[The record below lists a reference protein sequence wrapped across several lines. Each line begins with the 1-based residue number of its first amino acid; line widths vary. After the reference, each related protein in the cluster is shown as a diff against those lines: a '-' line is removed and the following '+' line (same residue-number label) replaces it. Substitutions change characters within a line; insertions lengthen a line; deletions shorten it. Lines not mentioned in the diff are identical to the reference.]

1 MMRLRLLALAAAA
14 CALLLAAA
22 APADARPVEKAFWS
36 PSGPNAFPIV
46 QQLGVSIIQESLN
59 WSQIAKTRPAD
70 PTNPNDPAYGWPT
83 DADQAFAQAQQ
94 YGMKQLVEVSKTP
107 SWASGNSDPR
117 YLPTDPADYTNFLI
131 AASRRYPSVRYWMI
145 WSEACSQ
152 NRLQPITP
160 QDFGTPVTA
169 DARSQPRAYAALL
182 DASYA
187 TLKGISPTNIVIG
200 GNSWAVCGIRP
211 IDWAHYLKT
220 PNGRRPR
227 MDLWGHNPYIVYDPR
242 KLPDDWKV
250 TDIYH
255 LPELQAAIDKYF
267 GKRPRIGLFL
277 SEFTMPTAPDVEFP
291 LYTSERGQATFIKR
305 AFTIARKLRTVAAL
319 GWLYLYDSPPGTGQ
333 TEGHS
338 GGLLRTDG
346 SEKPGFFVF
355 RRE

>member
-1 MMRLRLLALAAAA
+1 
-14 CALLLAAA
+14 
-22 APADARPVEKAFWS
+22 
-36 PSGPNAFPIV
+36 
-46 QQLGVSIIQESLN
+46 
-59 WSQIAKTRPAD
+59 
-70 PTNPNDPAYGWPT
+70 
-83 DADQAFAQAQQ
+83 
-94 YGMKQLVEVSKTP
+94 MKQLIEVSKTP

-187 TLKGISPTNIVIG
+187 TLKGITPDNVVIG

-220 PNGRRPR
+220 PDGRRPR
-227 MDLWGHNPYIVYDPR
+227 MDLWGHNPYVVYNPH

-291 LYTSERGQATFIKR
+291 LYTSERGQAIYVSGRSRSR
-305 AFTIARKLRTVAAL
+305 ASSAR
-319 GWLYLYDSPPGTGQ
+319 SPPW
-333 TEGHS
+333 
-338 GGLLRTDG
+338 GGCTSTTARP
-346 SEKPGFFVF
+346 KPG
-355 RRE
+355 R